1 MSVRNPLSSCS
12 PSKVERMSVFELSM
26 NGKCTINCV
35 ECVIW
40 KGSLWLSVGEK
51 SRQLTSPL
59 QRRLISQ
66 VPRGHRPGSPWL
78 DQLSMGVKHRLFWS
92 SSMRIGA
99 NFWKMIVEMRREI
112 LSNWGSRLV
121 HKKKKRK
128 MLTPGIEPGLPKPQ
142 SGVLPLYYVS
152 FLINTLSRC
161 ISHQSRHVSQKS
173 PL

>member
-1 MSVRNPLSSCS
+1 
-12 PSKVERMSVFELSM
+12 
-26 NGKCTINCV
+26 
-35 ECVIW
+35 
-40 KGSLWLSVGEK
+40 
-51 SRQLTSPL
+51 
-59 QRRLISQ
+59 
-66 VPRGHRPGSPWL
+66 
-78 DQLSMGVKHRLFWS
+78 MGVESCLFWS

-99 NFWKMIVEMRREI
+99 SFWKMIVEMPWGI

-161 ISHQSRHVSQKS
+161 ISHQSRHVRQES
-173 PL
+173 PLYLLSIKSWANECFWTFDEWGSVLLMEWSVSSERGSFWLSVGVIVRQQTSPLQRRLISQDPHGHRLALPWLD